1 MSGELKK
8 TDATTNLVEFCLKN
22 SLPEPIF
29 QTNDSGW
36 VLAKVGK
43 FEFLAKKSKHGRSM
57 VSWNTRNNNFQQL
70 KTFSIPNSYFM
81 QEFCKLKFK
90 MGFPNMKNQKSY
102 REISCTHT
110 FAILSPNRHGNIVKC

>member
-1 MSGELKK
+1 MSDDLKK

-57 VSWNTRNNNFQQL
+57 VSWSTRNIISNNWKLFQYL
-70 KTFSIPNSYFM
+70 IA
-81 QEFCKLKFK
+81 
-90 MGFPNMKNQKSY
+90 
-102 REISCTHT
+102 ISCKD
-110 FAILSPNRHGNIVKC
+110 FMN

>member
-1 MSGELKK
+1 MSDDLKK
-8 TDATTNLVEFCLKN
+8 MDATTNLVEFCLKN

-57 VSWNTRNNNFQQL
+57 VSWNTRDIIFYNWKLFKYL
-70 KTFSIPNSYFM
+70 IAIS
-81 QEFCKLKFK
+81 CKDFNVLLVS
-90 MGFPNMKNQKSY
+90 SY
-102 REISCTHT
+102 R
-110 FAILSPNRHGNIVKC
+110 P

>member
-1 MSGELKK
+1 MSDDLKK

-57 VSWNTRNNNFQQL
+57 VSWNTRNIIVGNFFTTNIMQGFYECEIQHNFCL
-70 KTFSIPNSYFM
+70 KVSYFQNVFLM
-81 QEFCKLKFK
+81 
-90 MGFPNMKNQKSY
+90 S
-102 REISCTHT
+102 S
-110 FAILSPNRHGNIVKC
+110 NRPKKQ

>member
-1 MSGELKK
+1 MNSSISRIEKTMSDDLKK

-29 QTNDSGW
+29 QTNDSGC

-57 VSWNTRNNNFQQL
+57 VPWNTRNIISNN
-70 KTFSIPNSYFM
+70 
-81 QEFCKLKFK
+81 
-90 MGFPNMKNQKSY
+90 
-102 REISCTHT
+102 
-110 FAILSPNRHGNIVKC
+110 